1 MYGIID
7 KKQYVDNVSLSMHF
21 NDLAI
26 YIYNKL

>member
-7 KKQYVDNVSLSMHF
+7 KKQYVDVSLSMHF